1 MSSGQGLWCW
11 VQDDTGQEDK
21 DPTVGF
27 RVGPRG
33 FRNSSSLISLEWKKL
48 EQKNGNQRYVVSPHK
63 DTPEPQ

>member
-21 DPTVGF
+21 DPILWGLELGPAGF
-27 RVGPRG
+27 GT
-33 FRNSSSLISLEWKKL
+33 LQALSLEWKKL

-63 DTPEPQ
+63 DTP